1 MAVRFLSQ
9 EWIDVLE
16 AALNDD
22 AAFREAAAGTTVAL
36 QQVITTPDGEVRY
49 WTTLTDGVVAFGIG
63 DLDAPDATIRQSY
76 ETAAGLARRE
86 TNPVMAFMTGKIKV
100 DGDMGR
106 LMAMQ
111 GILSKLADVM
121 GTLDVEY

>member
-9 EWIDVLE
+9 EWIDALE

-22 AAFREAAAGTTVAL
+22 AAFREAAASTTVAL
-36 QQVITTPDGEVRY
+36 QQVITTSDGEVRY

-121 GTLDVEY
+121 GTLDVAY

>member
-9 EWIDVLE
+9 EWIDALE

-36 QQVITTPDGEVRY
+36 QQVITTSDGEVRY

-121 GTLDVEY
+121 GTLDVAY

>member
-9 EWIDVLE
+9 GWIDVLE

-36 QQVITTPDGEVRY
+36 QQVITTSDGEVRY

-121 GTLDVEY
+121 GTLDVDY

>member
-9 EWIDVLE
+9 EWIDLLE

-36 QQVITTPDGEVRY
+36 QQVITTSDGEVRY
-49 WTTLTDGVVAFGIG
+49 WTTLTEGVVAFGIG

>member
-1 MAVRFLSQ
+1 MAVQFLSQ
-9 EWIDVLE
+9 EWIDELE
-16 AALNDD
+16 AALNAD
-22 AAFREAAAGTTVAL
+22 AAFGEAAAGTTVSL
-36 QQVITTPDGEVRY
+36 QQVITRPEGEVHY

-63 DLDAPDATIRQSY
+63 DLEAPDATIRQSY
-76 ETAAGLARRE
+76 ETAVGLARRE

-100 DGDMGR
+100 EGDMGR

-121 GTLDVEY
+121 GTLDVAY

>member
-9 EWIDVLE
+9 EWIDALE

-22 AAFREAAAGTTVAL
+22 AAFRETAAGTTVAL
-36 QQVITTPDGEVRY
+36 QQVITASDGEVRY

-121 GTLDVEY
+121 GTLDVAY

>member
-36 QQVITTPDGEVRY
+36 QQVITTSDGEVRY

-63 DLDAPDATIRQSY
+63 DVDAPDATIRQSY

-86 TNPVMAFMTGKIKV
+86 TNPVMAFMTGKIRV

>member
-9 EWIDVLE
+9 EWVDELE

-36 QQVITTPDGEVRY
+36 QQVITTSDGEVRY

>member
-9 EWIDVLE
+9 EWIDALE
-16 AALNDD
+16 AALNDE
-22 AAFREAAAGTTVAL
+22 ASFREAAAGTTVAL
-36 QQVITTPDGEVRY
+36 QQVITTSDGEVRY

-121 GTLDVEY
+121 GTLDVAY